1 VSEKFGNLFKP
12 YKFRT
17 FEVSNRVVMPPMA
30 IYIPSSNGYVKQR
43 LIDYYEARA
52 KGKPGLII
60 VNATYVSPI
69 SGASHPNQTALFD
82 DSHIEGL
89 RKLVDVIHSYGVKTI
104 IQLYHSGRQRFGMIA
119 GGETLSPSG
128 IPDPVRKDPTR
139 AITIPEIQK
148 LTKEFAAAALRA
160 KKAGFEGIELHCGH
174 GYLLS
179 GFLSPYQNTRSD
191 EYGGDVWNRTR
202 IVGEIIASCREAI
215 GDDMLIGVRMN
226 GSDYVNGGNTLEDS
240 KEIAKILVD
249 AGAEL
254 IHVTAGMAPSAHYT
268 FLPAEMAPG
277 CNVYLAEGIKEAVGP
292 DVPVIAVGAIEDPV
306 QAEKILREND
316 IDFVAIGRPMFAD
329 PEIVKK
335 AKEGRLKEIRPCL
348 RCSKSA
354 GVWPE
359 DMRCTVNPAVG
370 MEKVFEKN
378 LSNIGPSKKVLVIG
392 SGPAGLEAARIA
404 AIKGHDVTIM
414 DRKDKIG
421 GKMLLAKLRPGK
433 DRLID
438 RWIAY
443 YENEIER
450 LNIKVELGKEVT
462 VEMVEA
468 FQPDI
473 TLVATGGKPLVPG
486 AIKGADNK
494 KVVVAD
500 DVLLDKVPVGQNV
513 AIIGGSSLGVETA
526 DFILQDDSR
535 KVTVFE
541 MQRDVLMDI
550 SGDAELALL
559 EDFLKK
565 DIKFLTSTDVL
576 KVVENK
582 DKFDLQIRR
591 YSQPDVITGFD
602 TVVLACGVIP
612 ENQLGLALQKK
623 MDNVLL
629 IGDSET
635 PGDFRK
641 AVHDAAKACMKL

>member
-179 GFLSPYQNTRSD
+179 GFLSPYQNQRSD

>member
-1 VSEKFGNLFKP
+1 MSEKFEKLFTP
-12 YKFRT
+12 YKFRS

-30 IYIPSSNGYVKQR
+30 IYIPGSKGYVEQR

-52 KGKPGLII
+52 KGGPGLII
-60 VNATYVSPI
+60 VNATYVSPV
-69 SGASHPNQTALFD
+69 SGASHPNQTALYN
-82 DSHIEGL
+82 DSFIDGL
-89 RKLVDVIHSYGVKTI
+89 KKLVDVIHSHGVKTI

-139 AITIPEIQK
+139 AITIPEIQN
-148 LTKEFAAAALRA
+148 LIKEFAAAALRA

-174 GYLLS
+174 GYLLA
-179 GFLSPYQNTRSD
+179 GFLSPYQNTRTD
-191 EYGGDVWNRTR
+191 EYGGDTWKRTR
-202 IVGEIIASCREAI
+202 IVREIIAACREAI
-215 GDDMLIGVRMN
+215 GDEMLIGVRLN
-226 GSDYVNGGNTLEDS
+226 GSDYVNGGNTLEDA
-240 KEIAKILVD
+240 KEIAKILAD

-254 IHVTAGMAPSAHYT
+254 IHVTAGMAPSGHYT
-268 FLPAEMAPG
+268 FLPAEMKAG

-306 QAEKILREND
+306 QAEEILRETNV
-316 IDFVAIGRPMFAD
+316 DFTAIGRPMFAD
-329 PEIVKK
+329 PDIVKK

-370 MEKVFEKN
+370 IEKSFEEN
-378 LSNIGPSKKVLVIG
+378 LKKMGPSKKVLVIG
-392 SGPAGLEAARIA
+392 AGPGGLEAARIA
-404 AIKGHDVTIM
+404 AIKGHEVTVM
-414 DRKDKIG
+414 DKKDKIG
-421 GKMLLAKLRPGK
+421 GKMLLVKLRPGK

-443 YENEIER
+443 YENEIDR
-450 LNIKVELGKEVT
+450 LKIKVELNKEVDVAT
-462 VEMVEA
+462 VEA

-473 TLVATGGKPLVPG
+473 TIVATGGKPLVPK

-494 KVVVAD
+494 KVVAAD
-500 DVLLDKVPVGQNV
+500 DVLLGNVSVGKNI

-526 DFILQDDSR
+526 DFILQDDTK

-541 MQRDVLMDI
+541 MQRDVLLDI
-550 SGDAELALL
+550 SHDAELALL

-576 KVVENK
+576 KVEEKNG
-582 DKFDLQIRR
+582 KFDLQIRR
-591 YSQPDVITGFD
+591 FSKPDVITGFD
-602 TVVLACGVIP
+602 TVVLACGVTP
-612 ENQLGLALQKK
+612 ENKLGLALQEK
-623 MDNVLL
+623 MDNVFLV
-629 IGDSET
+629 GDSAT
-635 PGDFRK
+635 PGDFRA
-641 AVHDAAKACMKL
+641 AVHTAAQTCMNM

>member
-1 VSEKFGNLFKP
+1 
-12 YKFRT
+12 
-17 FEVSNRVVMPPMA
+17 
-30 IYIPSSNGYVKQR
+30 
-43 LIDYYEARA
+43 
-52 KGKPGLII
+52 
-60 VNATYVSPI
+60 
-69 SGASHPNQTALFD
+69 
-82 DSHIEGL
+82 
-89 RKLVDVIHSYGVKTI
+89 
-104 IQLYHSGRQRFGMIA
+104 
-119 GGETLSPSG
+119 
-128 IPDPVRKDPTR
+128 
-139 AITIPEIQK
+139 
-148 LTKEFAAAALRA
+148 
-160 KKAGFEGIELHCGH
+160 
-174 GYLLS
+174 
-179 GFLSPYQNTRSD
+179 
-191 EYGGDVWNRTR
+191 
-202 IVGEIIASCREAI
+202 
-215 GDDMLIGVRMN
+215 
-226 GSDYVNGGNTLEDS
+226 
-240 KEIAKILVD
+240 
-249 AGAEL
+249 
-254 IHVTAGMAPSAHYT
+254 
-268 FLPAEMAPG
+268 
-277 CNVYLAEGIKEAVGP
+277 
-292 DVPVIAVGAIEDPV
+292 
-306 QAEKILREND
+306 
-316 IDFVAIGRPMFAD
+316 
-329 PEIVKK
+329 
-335 AKEGRLKEIRPCL
+335 
-348 RCSKSA
+348 
-354 GVWPE
+354 
-359 DMRCTVNPAVG
+359 
-370 MEKVFEKN
+370 
-378 LSNIGPSKKVLVIG
+378 VIG

-421 GKMLLAKLRPGK
+421 GKMLLVKLRPGK

-473 TLVATGGKPLVPG
+473 TLVATGGKPLVPR

-494 KVVVAD
+494 KVVAAD

-550 SGDAELALL
+550 SHDAELALL

-582 DKFDLQIRR
+582 DKFNLQIRR
-591 YSQPDVITGFD
+591 YSHPDLITGFD

-623 MDNVLL
+623 MDNVFLV
-629 IGDSET
+629 GDSET